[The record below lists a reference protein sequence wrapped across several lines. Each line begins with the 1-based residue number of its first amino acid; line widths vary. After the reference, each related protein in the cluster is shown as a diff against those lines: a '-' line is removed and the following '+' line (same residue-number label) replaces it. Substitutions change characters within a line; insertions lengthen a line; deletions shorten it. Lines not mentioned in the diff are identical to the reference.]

1 MFPLAFVIALGWL
14 AGKSRILD
22 ASQNGFLAGLVVQFL
37 LPSALFVGAART
49 SPAEI
54 ENWGILLGLALGF
67 VVIYLLVLFLAVA
80 IYLYDFSDG
89 ALRALNC
96 SLPNMAVMGIP
107 ILGDVVGP
115 SNPLSVQ
122 IGNLVSS
129 LVLVPVTLT
138 FLEGG
143 KQRQRGGRVFWQSLF
158 GSVRQPLVW
167 APVAGLVMAFVG
179 VRLPEAANRV
189 FKTSHEIGY
198 EWHVRHQAAFQ
209 RSTDNGVSK
218 TINLPNDA
226 SEEDVANAYRLAWEL
241 GCLGITVF
249 RDGCK
254 GEQVLHVGIKDKP
267 AAAPAASGPVVVKPR
282 PHSLSGRTYRSE
294 TPIGTAFITVNETGD
309 AEPFEVFVQVGKGG
323 SDTMAVAEALGR
335 LISLTL
341 RLPSPMSPQRR
352 LEEVISQLSR
362 IGGAQPLGF
371 GKGKVLSLPD
381 ALARTLAEHTGQLK
395 PSSEAPPGARGNDQR
410 RIGDLCKECG
420 QATFVYEEGCKKCL
434 SCGYNEC

>member
-1 MFPLAFVIALGWL
+1 MNPYPLPQIDETVKSNRRIGLGIMGWADLLFTLGIPYDSQEAIDLADRLMLFVKQTSHDQCGKLAEERGPFPNWNHSIYRNVRPMRNSTVTTIAPTGTISMIAGCSSGIEPIFALAFQHRVKNPDGERVLTFVNETFERL
-14 AGKSRILD
+14 AK
-22 ASQNGFLAGLVVQFL
+22 QHGF
-37 LPSALFVGAART
+37 
-49 SPAEI
+49 
-54 ENWGILLGLALGF
+54 
-67 VVIYLLVLFLAVA
+67 
-80 IYLYDFSDG
+80 FSD
-89 ALRALNC
+89 ALMQEIVRRGTLH
-96 SLPNMAVMGIP
+96 GIP
-107 ILGDVVGP
+107 G
-115 SNPLSVQ
+115 
-122 IGNLVSS
+122 
-129 LVLVPVTLT
+129 
-138 FLEGG
+138 
-143 KQRQRGGRVFWQSLF
+143 
-158 GSVRQPLVW
+158 
-167 APVAGLVMAFVG
+167 
-179 VRLPEAANRV
+179 LPEAANRV